1 MLVGQS
7 GVDPHRFAEGIKL
20 FNSAEFFEAEAVNGV
35 ISSMARGA
43 GRWSAR
49 TSAAADLI
57 PGTDGHP
64 FALRLAVPY
73 LNPEVLC
80 PDARIFLS

>member
-1 MLVGQS
+1 
-7 GVDPHRFAEGIKL
+7 
-20 FNSAEFFEAEAVNGV
+20 
-35 ISSMARGA
+35 MARGA

-73 LNPEVLC
+73 LNPEVLYLN
-80 PDARIFLS
+80 ARIFPW

>member
-1 MLVGQS
+1 
-7 GVDPHRFAEGIKL
+7 
-20 FNSAEFFEAEAVNGV
+20 
-35 ISSMARGA
+35 MARGA

-73 LNPEVLC
+73 LNPEVSC